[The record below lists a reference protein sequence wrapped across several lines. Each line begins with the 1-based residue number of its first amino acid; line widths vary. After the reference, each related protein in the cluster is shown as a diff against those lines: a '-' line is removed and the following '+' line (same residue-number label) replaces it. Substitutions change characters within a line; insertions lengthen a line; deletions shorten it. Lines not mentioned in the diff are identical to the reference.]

1 MRHQLTSEIVAFD
14 IFEKPHPLIQ
24 PTQPPSFLSLDR
36 TIAGDASL
44 VLQLQDLW
52 HRRLAPGEDLC
63 NQVPVIPN
71 DPPAISRLGVE
82 GLIPVS
88 NVHHCLFPDPFRS
101 PLGSPDQLLTFC
113 GRQDMVED
121 ASIEPVVVSKLRLLE
136 VDDFFFDLGAW
147 TQEKVLGQLVRI
159 HGGEVVAFAFG
170 IDVGVGEEV
179 RRH

>member
-24 PTQPPSFLSLDR
+24 STQPPSFLPLDR
-36 TIAGDASL
+36 AISGDASL
-44 VLQLQDLW
+44 VFQLQDLW
-52 HRRLAPGEDLC
+52 HRRLAPSEDLC
-63 NQVPVIPN
+63 DQVPVISN
-71 DPPAISRLGVE
+71 DPPAISRLWVE
-82 GLIPVS
+82 GLVPIS
-88 NVHHCLFPDPFRS
+88 DVHHCLFPDPFRS
-101 PLGSPDQLLTFC
+101 PLGSPNQLLTFRR
-113 GRQDMVED
+113 RQDIVKD
-121 ASIEPVVVSKLRLLE
+121 ASVEPVVVSKLCFLE